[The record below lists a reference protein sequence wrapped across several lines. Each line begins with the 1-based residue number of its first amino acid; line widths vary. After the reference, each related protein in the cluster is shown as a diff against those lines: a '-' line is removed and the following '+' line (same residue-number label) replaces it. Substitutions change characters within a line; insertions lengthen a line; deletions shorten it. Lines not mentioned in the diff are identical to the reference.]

1 MEEKPAEQKPR
12 IFFALPP
19 PAASPQGA
27 QPEPS
32 REAWPTKPARRRPAK
47 TTPKTSRK
55 PPEYH
60 RRSRPENHPE
70 NPRENHPE
78 NLPKTDP
85 NTSRILG
92 YCLFC
97 SMAPCHGGGG
107 RNWFSGG
114 FRVVFRDGFRL
125 GFRAPSGRRPPRRF
139 VEDHAY
145 DAGAAGG
152 LASSFP
158 RRDGRS
164 THKHRRDR
172 LASTIS
178 RGFRSAG
185 FSSMGSLML

>member
-12 IFFALPP
+12 IFVALPP

-32 REAWPTKPARRRPAK
+32 REAWPTKPARPPPRENHAENL
-47 TTPKTSRK
+47 TKTSRIPPPEPPRKPPRKPARKPPRK
-55 PPEYH
+55 PPENQ
-60 RRSRPENHPE
+60 PEYLSNTWLLFVLLNGAVPWGWG
-70 NPRENHPE
+70 
-78 NLPKTDP
+78 PK
-85 NTSRILG
+85 LV
-92 YCLFC
+92 F
-97 SMAPCHGGGG
+97 G
-107 RNWFSGG
+107 RFSGG
-114 FRVVFRDGFRL
+114 FRVGFRL

-178 RGFRSAG
+178 LCFRSAG

>member
-12 IFFALPP
+12 ICFALPP

-32 REAWPTKPARRRPAK
+32 REAAPPHENHAKNITKTSRIPPPEPPRKPARKP
-47 TTPKTSRK
+47 PRK
-55 PPEYH
+55 PPENQ
-60 RRSRPENHPE
+60 PEY
-70 NPRENHPE
+70 
-78 NLPKTDP
+78 LSKTGLL
-85 NTSRILG
+85 ILVLNG
-92 YCLFC
+92 AVPWGWGAKLVF
-97 SMAPCHGGGG
+97 G
-107 RNWFSGG
+107 RFSGG
-114 FRVVFRDGFRL
+114 FRVGFRL

-172 LASTIS
+172 LASTIT

>member
-12 IFFALPP
+12 IFVALPP

-78 NLPKTDP
+78 NQPEYLSNTWLLFVLLNGAVPWGWGPK
-85 NTSRILG
+85 LV
-92 YCLFC
+92 F
-97 SMAPCHGGGG
+97 G
-107 RNWFSGG
+107 RFSGG
-114 FRVVFRDGFRL
+114 CRVGFRL